1 MFALLSNFNPA
12 RAGRRGQ
19 AVLLI
24 LCLVMTA
31 LVGSVLARHVPLPAL
46 HAAPTAT
53 LAYSSYIGGDGTDE
67 GRSIALDGAGNIYIV
82 GETESDNFLGSG
94 RVISGFSDIFVAKY
108 SPDGRTLLYLSF
120 IGSTESD
127 TPLAIQVDSQGNAY
141 ATALVFNDSFPT
153 KNALWTA
160 RPHFSHNSVLFKLNS
175 SGGLVYSTYLPL
187 DVFNVGQNLAVDAA
201 GNAYVTGTSF
211 QGDQA
216 NQLSLLKISPGGGQ
230 LLLEKYVGGP
240 DSEKGT
246 AVTLDS
252 TGNIYL
258 TGTTEGGDAFPV
270 TANAHQ
276 PVCGDI
282 FYNRRTYCYKDGVVV
297 VLNPAGTVTYSSH
310 HGGSFTDDPAAI
322 GADGQGNIFVA
333 GNTGSGLFP
342 LAQALQ
348 NSCPLDTFTGD
359 CSAPRGFAS
368 LINLGSGT
376 ASLTYSTYLG
386 STESGSTNV
395 VTAAALSSSG
405 QATVVGYSNGR
416 FFPTANPIQSQ
427 LSESFCTTLGS
438 QRLCFDAFVV
448 TFTPSGG
455 LYFGSYLGAT
465 FDDYPYG
472 VALSS
477 SNIWLTGMTE
487 AGDFPVTNDAYQKA
501 NQVGDDA
508 FLVRIGGGSPPP
520 PPPGDFHIYLPMIID

>member
-1 MFALLSNFNPA
+1 MFALLSNLNHP
-12 RAGRRGQ
+12 RAGRRRH
-19 AVLLI
+19 VLLLI
-24 LCLVMTA
+24 LCLAITA
-31 LVGSVLARHVPLPAL
+31 WLGSTLARRMALPAA
-46 HAAPTAT
+46 HAAPTAS
-53 LAYSSYIGGDGTDE
+53 LGYSSYIGGDGTDV
-67 GRSIALDGAGNIYIV
+67 GRSIALDGVGNIYIV

-108 SPDGRTLLYLSF
+108 SPDGRTLLYLTF
-120 IGSTESD
+120 IGSTDTD
-127 TPLAIQVDSQGNAY
+127 TPLAIQVDGQGNAY

-160 RPHFSHNSVLFKLNS
+160 RPHFSHNSVLFKLNG

-187 DVFNVGQNLAVDAA
+187 DVFNAHHNLAVDTP

-230 LLLEKYVGGP
+230 VLLEKYVGGP

-246 AVTLDS
+246 AVALDS
-252 TGNIYL
+252 AGNIYL

-282 FYNRRTYCYKDGVVV
+282 FYNRRAFCYKDGVVV
-297 VLNPAGTVTYSSH
+297 VLNPAGNVTYSSH

-322 GADGQGNIFVA
+322 ATDGQGNILVA

-348 NSCPLDTFTGD
+348 NSCPLDTFSGD
-359 CSAPRGFAS
+359 CSSPRGFAS
-368 LINLGSGT
+368 LIKLGGVT

-386 STESGSTNV
+386 STESGSNNV
-395 VTAAALSSSG
+395 VTAASLSSSG

-416 FFPTANPIQSQ
+416 FFPTANPVQGQ
-427 LSESFCTTLGS
+427 LSESFCTTFGS
-438 QRLCFDAFVV
+438 QRLCFDGFVV
-448 TFTPSGG
+448 TLTPSGG

-465 FDDYPYG
+465 FDDYLYG
-472 VALSS
+472 VALSNG
-477 SNIWLTGMTE
+477 NIWLTGLTE
-487 AGDFPVTNDAYQKA
+487 ANDFPVTNDAYQKA

-520 PPPGDFHIYLPMIID
+520 PSPGDFHIYLPMIVD